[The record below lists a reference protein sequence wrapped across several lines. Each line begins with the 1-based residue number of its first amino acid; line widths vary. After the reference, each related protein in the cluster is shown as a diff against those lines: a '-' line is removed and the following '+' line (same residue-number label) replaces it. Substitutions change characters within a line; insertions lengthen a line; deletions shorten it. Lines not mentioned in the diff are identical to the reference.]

1 MAYSLRISGAD
12 LDAHH
17 ARMSRVSVRV
27 MVLSLLTLVVGQSAA
42 FALMPAGQPS
52 FFDLLSVGGLGL
64 TGPLALVGLLVGG
77 SMWRHAR
84 AARGAQGDLEIDID
98 AERRLSARRPPDA
111 APYVSAQPILGGQAF
126 LDHVQ
131 LTVGTVPSLQQ
142 VELPV
147 GPEVRDGLLRAL
159 GGSVRRVDRSFA
171 RNLVLTL
178 CAVGP
183 GVAVG
188 LLAAKAIVVVAEG
201 LLLVG
206 LTSLPAQVGLPR
218 LALGAAL
225 GATIPCVRLLR
236 AWAS

>member
-1 MAYSLRISGAD
+1 MPYSLRISGPD
-12 LDAHH
+12 LEAHH
-17 ARMSRVSVRV
+17 ARMLRVSTRV
-27 MVLSLLTLVVGQSAA
+27 LVLSLLTLVVGQSAA
-42 FALMPAGQPS
+42 FALAPTGEPS
-52 FFDLLSVGGLGL
+52 WFDLVTVGGLGL

-84 AARGAQGDLEIDID
+84 AARGAHGDLQVEIEDGK
-98 AERRLSARRPPDA
+98 LSARRPPDA

-131 LTVGTVPSLQQ
+131 LTVGTIPRLQQ

-147 GPEVRDGLLRAL
+147 GADIRDELLRVA
-159 GGSVRRVDRSFA
+159 GASVRRVDRSFA
-171 RNLVLTL
+171 RNLALTL

-183 GVAVG
+183 GIALGV
-188 LLAAKAIVVVAEG
+188 LAAKAAVAVAEG

-206 LTSLPAQVGLPR
+206 LTSLPAQVGLPL

-225 GATIPCVRLLR
+225 GATVLCVRLVR